1 MPYRSAPGRAA
12 VVDFAGATI
21 TGRNREVNEDAWA
34 AVPGA
39 GVFLVADGCG
49 GLSSGRAAADIALST
64 IERVFSTGSPT
75 AWGLEPLSMAID
87 EANRRVSEAAVGKQR
102 GMGAA
107 LAALR
112 VAPPWVV
119 TSIVGDCRV
128 YRYRVGSVAAHEAI
142 DARGG
147 VLTRLTTEDALWV
160 SMLRSDTPIEK
171 VVEAYKDH
179 PNVITKALGTN
190 PRIDV
195 RVEYARLE
203 PGDLYL
209 VCSDGVT
216 SQLEDREIRA
226 CISPDAVPLPTRCE
240 RLLQASDER
249 VGHDNATAVLVQC

>member
-1 MPYRSAPGRAA
+1 MPYRSGPRQDA

-34 AVPGA
+34 AVPVA

-49 GLSSGRAAADIALST
+49 GFSSGRLAADIAART
-64 IERVFSTGSPT
+64 IERFFSAGSPT
-75 AWGLEPLSMAID
+75 AWGLEPLSMVID
-87 EANRRVSEAAVGKQR
+87 EANTRISEAAVGKQR

-119 TSIVGDCRV
+119 TAIVGDCRV
-128 YRYRVGSVAAHEAI
+128 YRYRVESVAADEGA

-147 VLTRLTTEDALWV
+147 VLTRLTTEDTLWI
-160 SMLRSDTPIEK
+160 SMLRSDTAIEK
-171 VVEAYKDH
+171 VLEAHKDH
-179 PNVITKALGTN
+179 PNVITKALGTS

-216 SQLEDREIRA
+216 RQLEDRDIQA
-226 CISPDAVPLPTRCE
+226 CISMDVPLATRCE
-240 RLLQASDER
+240 RLLRASDER
-249 VGHDNATAVLVQC
+249 VGDDNATAILVQC